1 MVDPMTGTRSEMQ
14 TVRRPENWSTAD
26 VVVTSCGRAE
36 WERVG
41 GGSSVLLPELLLTF
55 EASAGLEQ
63 GWRSKWSK
71 RIQESLCERRKLEAL
86 ALGAR
91 GPQFE
96 SGRPDQR
103 VNSRSV
109 LNSAGALALM
119 LSRPGR
125 GPGVHKQVL
134 QCAAVVEA
142 SSLSPPHRQ
151 DSGVLRVLRSSPQAR

>member
-71 RIQESLCERRKLEAL
+71 RIQESLCERRKLKAL

-103 VNSRSV
+103 VSSSSF
-109 LNSAGALALM
+109 LNSVGALALD
-119 LSRPGR
+119 LAGPGR
-125 GPGVHKQVL
+125 GPRAQKQVL
-134 QCAAVVEA
+134 LWTTTSEA
-142 SSLSPPHRQ
+142 SSLSPPHRRARGPIAPLEQ
-151 DSGVLRVLRSSPQAR
+151 YSGAR